1 MTTQRSALYDA
12 EAATGATFRSSHGWE
27 TPAVYSDIA
36 AEYAAITTVAGV
48 HDASYV
54 GRLKAT
60 GEDALDLLN
69 RLSTNKVIDLEPG
82 QGAPTILT
90 TDRGRILDLI
100 GVVNRGD
107 DVLLITSPGA
117 QEQVIEFLDK
127 YTIMEDLEVED
138 VTSTTAMLSVIGPG
152 SGTALQEAA
161 AVPLEGLASYHNVAA
176 SIGGEEVRIVCRP
189 MGELASFDVL
199 VSTDAAASVWETLAN
214 RGIVPAGCDA
224 VEAARVRYAVPAHG
238 SEMGEPFNP
247 LEAGLIGSI
256 DFAKGCYIG
265 QEVIARLDTY
275 QRVQKYLVRLSF
287 SPDAQA
293 EPGAALLSDGKQAGT
308 VTSIAHL
315 PGADGAIGMAYV
327 RKASA
332 EPGVTLE
339 LEFPAQ
345 GSAEIQDLPQLFG
358 PGEE

>member
-1 MTTQRSALYDA
+1 M
-12 EAATGATFRSSHGWE
+12 
-27 TPAVYSDIA
+27 
-36 AEYAAITTVAGV
+36 
-48 HDASYV
+48 
-54 GRLKAT
+54 
-60 GEDALDLLN
+60 LN

-138 VTSTTAMLSVIGPG
+138 VTFTTAMLSVIGPG
-152 SGTALQEAA
+152 SSAALGEAA
-161 AVPLEGLASYHNVAA
+161 NVSLEGLASYHNVAA

-199 VSTDAAASVWETLAN
+199 ASAEAAPAVWEALVGQ
-214 RGIVPAGCDA
+214 GITPAGCDA

-238 SEMGEPFNP
+238 SEMGERYNP

-275 QRVQKYLVRLSF
+275 QRVQKYLVRLAF
-287 SPDAQA
+287 SPDANA
-293 EPGAALLSDGKQAGT
+293 EPGAALLRDGKRRG
-308 VTSIAHL
+308 
-315 PGADGAIGMAYV
+315 
-327 RKASA
+327 R
-332 EPGVTLE
+332 
-339 LEFPAQ
+339 
-345 GSAEIQDLPQLFG
+345 
-358 PGEE
+358 